1 MCHLPCCVILSSSN
15 DQVHSTVVSVSAC
28 CHGFVDLSRLELR
41 FLGLCSLEG
50 WLQEKLGQDLS
61 GGSEA
66 TASEHYVL
74 KLGVRAGVIATCMHW
89 H

>member
-28 CHGFVDLSRLELR
+28 CHGFVNLSRLELR

-50 WLQEKLGQDLS
+50 WPQEKLGQDLS

-66 TASEHYVL
+66 TA
-74 KLGVRAGVIATCMHW
+74 IMF
-89 H
+89 